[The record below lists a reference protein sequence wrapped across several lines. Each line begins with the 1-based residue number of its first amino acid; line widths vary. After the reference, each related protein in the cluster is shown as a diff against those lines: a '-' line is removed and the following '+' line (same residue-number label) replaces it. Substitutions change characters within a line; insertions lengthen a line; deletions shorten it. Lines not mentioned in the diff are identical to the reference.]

1 MMKNNKIITFI
12 ACLIVSVGLWFF
24 VVKVVNP
31 DSEVTISDIP
41 VVFSGDEVLRKDQQ
55 LTIADGRDA
64 TVSVRFTGKNSEL
77 KKLSKAR
84 DEITAVVDVTNIR
97 SAKDY
102 NLHYDINLPS
112 AVQASAVTADDLRPS
127 SVQFSV
133 QRLISKPVEIRS
145 DLTGVQIAEGYML
158 DSTTFDYDA
167 VTVEGPESIVSTIAA
182 AEISLARED
191 IDKSFTE
198 MVPYKLVDADGK
210 EVSPENLTTNIDAV
224 EVSVNIVMYKEIPLE
239 VEFINRPGAAADDVS
254 YEIEPRTITL
264 SADPTILEAINKIT
278 VGNIDLANTPNTA
291 EKTFPIVIPDDAKN
305 VSGEEEAKVTIKVK
319 NKATSVLRA
328 TNIAFIN
335 LASGLDAQ
343 SMTQLVQTTVRADTD
358 EIGSITA
365 NNLRVVADMSQ
376 VTQTGKQ
383 TVPVE
388 IYIDGFPEAG
398 VIGEYTIVVSVTTA
412 QS

>member
-145 DLTGVQIAEGYML
+145 DLTGVEIAEGYML

-239 VEFINRPGAAADDVS
+239 VEFINGGGATADDVS

-278 VGNIDLANTPNTA
+278 VGNIDLANTPNAA